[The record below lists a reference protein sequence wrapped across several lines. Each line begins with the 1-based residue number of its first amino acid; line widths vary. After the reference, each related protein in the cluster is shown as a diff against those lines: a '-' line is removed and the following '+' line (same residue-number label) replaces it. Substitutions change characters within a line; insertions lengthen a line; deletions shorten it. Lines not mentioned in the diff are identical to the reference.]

1 MLNGGRCLVR
11 RLHAA
16 YGRWRRHGKPLPLH
30 VRDRQRVTASPEE
43 MGAFAEACYFGWQNV
58 EPVSKATHSV
68 PIRFWASADRARS
81 FSGGPVLLVRLAP
94 VDYHH
99 MRILMTERRGHH
111 CLRRVH
117 QLVRGGDPVIDARS
131 P

>member
-16 YGRWRRHGKPLPLH
+16 YGRWRRHGKPLPLP

-58 EPVSKATHSV
+58 EPGVKGHSLGADQ
-68 PIRFWASADRARS
+68 ILGSADRARS